1 VRRVPVDSSTLAS
14 IQYHQRRRWLDLEF
28 RSGECYRYF
37 QVPPHYYRELLSAH
51 SKGQCFNHMIRNR
64 FSYQR
69 LTQARSP
76 IVLAIGKTK

>member
-1 VRRVPVDSSTLAS
+1 MRRVPVESSTLAS

-37 QVPPHYYRELLSAH
+37 QVPLHYYRELLSAD
-51 SKGQCFNHMIRNR
+51 SKGQYFNQMIRNC
-64 FSYQR
+64 FSYQH

-76 IVLAIGKTK
+76 IVLAAGKTK